1 MFPLQICFF
10 CGFKGDYLLKN
21 GLIQRRLCLRGYEL
35 LFYSLFLGRMNILQK
50 VWAKRMTVMTAFFIL
65 MVCLLLVVKMIF
77 TIKGLRRRQ
86 QEGDQVEA
94 VGLKKAERTL
104 TVVAS
109 VLGVVVVMCSL
120 YIGAAYILVSAI
132 D

>member
-1 MFPLQICFF
+1 
-10 CGFKGDYLLKN
+10 
-21 GLIQRRLCLRGYEL
+21 
-35 LFYSLFLGRMNILQK
+35 
-50 VWAKRMTVMTAFFIL
+50 MTAVFISA
-65 MVCLLLVVKMIF
+65 VCLLLIVKMIF
-77 TIKGLRRRQ
+77 TIKDLRRRQ
-86 QEGDQVEA
+86 REGEEA
-94 VGLKKAERTL
+94 EIASLKKAERTL

>member
-1 MFPLQICFF
+1 
-10 CGFKGDYLLKN
+10 
-21 GLIQRRLCLRGYEL
+21 
-35 LFYSLFLGRMNILQK
+35 
-50 VWAKRMTVMTAFFIL
+50 MTVMTAVFISA
-65 MVCLLLVVKMIF
+65 VCLLLIVKIIF
-77 TIKGLRRRQ
+77 TIKDLRRRQ